1 MSQDQPEQRPDHML
15 SVAEQLSRRASV
27 SDNGQLDLMASIGG
41 WRGLIESILP
51 SAVFLVAFILMESIW
66 TAGIAATAI
75 AALFAIVRLIQR
87 QSPLQALTGLAGVVL
102 CVAVALF
109 TGDAE
114 DYFVPGFYTNAIY
127 GAVMIISMIARWPLM
142 GLIYGFLRSE
152 GVAWRQQVRRR
163 RSYQVATGFIV
174 AMFVARLAVQLPLY
188 FAGEFAALGTARLLM
203 GVPLYALALWLA
215 WLVSRPT
222 DRDRQAAEEPPA
234 SSQRID

>member
-1 MSQDQPEQRPDHML
+1 MSQDKPHDERPDQML

-27 SDNGQLDLMASIGG
+27 NDDGQLDLLASIGG
-41 WRGLIESILP
+41 WRGLVESVLP
-51 SAVFLVAFILMESIW
+51 SAVFLVAFILVEDIW
-66 TAGIAATAI
+66 AAGIGATVIAAIFAI
-75 AALFAIVRLIQR
+75 ARLIQR
-87 QSPLQALTGLAGVVL
+87 QSPLQAFSGLAGVVL

-127 GAVMIISMIARWPLM
+127 GAAMIISMIARWPLM

-152 GVAWRQQVRRR
+152 GVAWRQQPRRR

-203 GVPLYALALWLA
+203 GIPLYAMALWLA
-215 WLVSRPT
+215 WMVSRPT
-222 DRDRQAAEEPPA
+222 AKDQRTAEVKESP
-234 SSQRID
+234 SS